1 MTIQG
6 EINMNTIQELLK
18 HYIESDGYTVYS
30 ISQQSGIN
38 RTTLQKVLS
47 KQRKI
52 SKELYDKLLPFLSL
66 SPIDKEELEQA
77 FLIEQIGMD
86 RFQTHME
93 IKRILEMSASTL
105 YQTEEAPYD
114 AAVSNIESW
123 SDCMLIQ
130 GTYQIVNA
138 IYSVALKNVT
148 TEEQPFLYTFA
159 DMSHPY
165 ASIFFK
171 PLYHPVFEPLHVK
184 HLIEYQKTQIDGENY
199 DNIHNI
205 QILTNLLPSFV
216 AFPGTFEVHYYYSA
230 RNRFKQLATAFPYY
244 VITNT
249 HVILLSP
256 TYETAMILSD
266 KAIHEYYLHNYE
278 QLLTRSNTLTSGAQ
292 TPLDLLNVLNGVD
305 PSLNYP
311 ICLNIQPTIEKYLT
325 PEMIDK
331 YMLESPYKEAI
342 RAKLLERISQLTKER
357 HTILF
362 TMEGLKL
369 FAEEGKNV
377 NFPDTLADR
386 FDITDRI
393 YILRKFVEAN
403 QNDSDN
409 HFLLLDPAKIHTSL
423 NISIA
428 FAPPSMTFLML
439 VRNDGNS
446 MILPLEEHTLCS
458 SIMDFIQTLPEYG
471 FVCSIEETN
480 RYLTEEIEQLKNQL

>member
-66 SPIDKEELEQA
+66 SPIDKEELDQA

-171 PLYHPVFEPLHVK
+171 PLYHPAFEPLHVK
-184 HLIEYQKTQIDGENY
+184 HLIEYQKMVDKLMGLVAEAAVNGETID
-199 DNIHNI
+199 
-205 QILTNLLPSFV
+205 LTNYTWTSK
-216 AFPGTFEVHYYYSA
+216 GTTY
-230 RNRFKQLATAFPYY
+230 K
-244 VITNT
+244 VI
-249 HVILLSP
+249 
-256 TYETAMILSD
+256 
-266 KAIHEYYLHNYE
+266 E
-278 QLLTRSNTLTSGAQ
+278 Q
-292 TPLDLLNVLNGVD
+292 NG
-305 PSLNYP
+305 
-311 ICLNIQPTIEKYLT
+311 
-325 PEMIDK
+325 
-331 YMLESPYKEAI
+331 
-342 RAKLLERISQLTKER
+342 
-357 HTILF
+357 
-362 TMEGLKL
+362 
-369 FAEEGKNV
+369 
-377 NFPDTLADR
+377 DTL
-386 FDITDRI
+386 
-393 YILRKFVEAN
+393 FVE
-403 QNDSDN
+403 
-409 HFLLLDPAKIHTSL
+409 IL
-423 NISIA
+423 NLRA
-428 FAPPSMTFLML
+428 M
-439 VRNDGNS
+439 R
-446 MILPLEEHTLCS
+446 
-458 SIMDFIQTLPEYG
+458 
-471 FVCSIEETN
+471 
-480 RYLTEEIEQLKNQL
+480 K

>member
-1 MTIQG
+1 MDTIQAL
-6 EINMNTIQELLK
+6 IK
-18 HYIESDGYTVYS
+18 HYIESNGYTVYS
-30 ISQQSGIN
+30 ISQQSGLN
-38 RTTLQKVLS
+38 RTTLQKILS
-47 KQRKI
+47 GQRKI
-52 SKELYDKLLPFLSL
+52 TKEIYEKLLPFFAL

-77 FLIEQIGMD
+77 FLINQIGPE

-93 IKRILEMSASTL
+93 IKRILEMSTSTL
-105 YQTEEAPYD
+105 YQTDDSPYD
-114 AAVSNIESW
+114 LIVSNVDTW
-123 SDCMLIQ
+123 SNCMLIQ

-148 TEEQPFLYTFA
+148 TEDHPFIYTFA

-171 PLYHPVFEPLHVK
+171 PLYHPTFQPLHVK
-184 HLIEYQKTQIDGENY
+184 HLIEYQKTQMDGENY

-205 QILTNLLPSFV
+205 QILKNLLPSFA

-230 RNRFKQLATAFPYY
+230 RNRFKQQATAFPYY

-256 TYETAMILSD
+256 TYETALILSD

-278 QLLTRSNTLTSGAQ
+278 QLLARSNILTSGAQ

-305 PSLNYP
+305 PALNYP

-331 YMLESPYKEAI
+331 YMLESPYKDVI
-342 RAKLLERISQLTKER
+342 RAKLLERIGQLTKES

-362 TMEGLKL
+362 TLEGLKL
-369 FAEEGKNV
+369 FTAEGKNV
-377 NFPDTLADR
+377 NFPDTLVAR
-386 FDITDRI
+386 FDIEDRI
-393 YILRKFVEAN
+393 YILRKFIEAN
-403 QNDSDN
+403 QNDTDY
-409 HFLLLDPAKIHTSL
+409 HFLLLDPSKIHTSL

-428 FAPPSMTFLML
+428 FTPPSMTFLML

-446 MILPLEEHTLCS
+446 MILPLEERTLCS

-471 FVCSIEETN
+471 YVCSVEETN
-480 RYLTEEIEQLKNQL
+480 RYLQEEIEQLKKQL

>member
-1 MTIQG
+1 MDTIQTL
-6 EINMNTIQELLK
+6 IK
-18 HYIESDGYTVYS
+18 HYIESNGYTVYS

-38 RTTLQKVLS
+38 RTTLQKILS
-47 KQRKI
+47 GQRKI
-52 SKELYDKLLPFLSL
+52 TKEIYEKLLPFFAL

-77 FLIEQIGMD
+77 FLIDQVGTE

-105 YQTEEAPYD
+105 YQTDESPYD
-114 AAVSNIESW
+114 SVVSNVNTW
-123 SDCMLIQ
+123 SNCMLIQ

-138 IYSVALKNVT
+138 IYSVVLKNVT
-148 TEEQPFLYTFA
+148 TEDQPFLYTFA

-171 PLYHPVFEPLHVK
+171 PLYHPTFQPLHVK

-205 QILTNLLPSFV
+205 RILTNLLPSFV

-230 RNRFKQLATAFPYY
+230 RNRFKQQATTFPYY

-266 KAIHEYYLHNYE
+266 KTIHEYYLHNYE

-305 PSLNYP
+305 SSLNYP
-311 ICLNIQPTIEKYLT
+311 LCLNIQPTIEKYLT

-331 YMLESPYKEAI
+331 YMLESPYKEDI
-342 RAKLLERISQLTKER
+342 RAKLLERIRQLTMEQ
-357 HTILF
+357 HTIIF
-362 TMEGLKL
+362 TLEGLKL

-377 NFPDTLADR
+377 NFPDTLAAH
-386 FDITDRI
+386 FDIEDRI
-393 YILRKFVEAN
+393 YILHKFIEAN
-403 QNDSDN
+403 K
-409 HFLLLDPAKIHTSL
+409 F
-423 NISIA
+423 
-428 FAPPSMTFLML
+428 
-439 VRNDGNS
+439 
-446 MILPLEEHTLCS
+446 
-458 SIMDFIQTLPEYG
+458 
-471 FVCSIEETN
+471 ETN
-480 RYLTEEIEQLKNQL
+480 K